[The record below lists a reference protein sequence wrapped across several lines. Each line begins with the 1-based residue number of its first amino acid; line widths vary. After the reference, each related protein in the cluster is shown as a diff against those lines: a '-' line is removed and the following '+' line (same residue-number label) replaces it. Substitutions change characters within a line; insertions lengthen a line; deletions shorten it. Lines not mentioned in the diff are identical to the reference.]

1 MTWLKIETGADALRF
16 TPTEMLC
23 KGRITLERG
32 NVAKYKFMNTDG
44 TESKFG
50 FFLPARCGKVGS
62 ELCTACDER
71 RKKIPERLQKWK
83 GSMQNQS
90 DQFHGLITEPLP
102 EWSRIYGGAYYK
114 KMTGKGL
121 TVSKEVMEKVEE
133 ALANAYKGMEDST
146 DMAPRKKVDV
156 STVTAV
162 VGPVLEVPAP
172 LEPVKKKPVRK
183 PKTAPKVLPTT
194 PTVIE
199 ALNTVEETPVSV
211 PVPVVAPVKKNQ
223 PKKVTKPVTGLVNPV
238 ALKAEDFTVVKIP
251 LKKIEIDGRKVYLQS
266 DKDKVFDLKFN
277 YLGRYDRREDAI
289 VTGYADTDA
298 ES

>member
-1 MTWLKIETGADALRF
+1 MQ
-16 TPTEMLC
+16 C

-32 NVAKYKFMNTDG
+32 NVAKYKFSDSDG
-44 TESKFG
+44 KESRFG
-50 FFLPARCGKVGS
+50 FFLPSRCPSVGA
-62 ELCTACDER
+62 ELCKACDER
-71 RKKIPERLQKWK
+71 QKKIPERLQKWK

-90 DQFHGLITEPLP
+90 DQCHGLITEALP
-102 EWSRIYGGAYYK
+102 DWSRIYGGAYYK

-133 ALANAYKGMEDST
+133 ALANAYKGVEGNT
-146 DMAPRKKVDV
+146 DMAPRKKVDA
-156 STVTAV
+156 TAVETV
-162 VGPVLEVPAP
+162 VGPVLASVPLDP
-172 LEPVKKKPVRK
+172 FEPVESVKKKPGRK
-183 PKTAPKVLPTT
+183 PKAVAPPKT

-199 ALNTVEETPVSV
+199 ALNTVEEVKPTLVPVSV
-211 PVPVVAPVKKNQ
+211 PVLAPTKKNQ
-223 PKKVTKPVTGLVNPV
+223 PKKVTKPITALVNPV

-298 ES
+298 EI